1 MKKSTRTISRV
12 SAVSLALII
21 ALSSLVTAFGATMS
35 GGNRGT
41 DYFGVVWKQPVPFS
55 YTDALGNQI
64 DSELGP
70 IIYSY
75 DDTSSN
81 YNNLGPAVVR
91 GYFNV
96 HFFAQNGQTLSKY
109 AYNQRAFCIEPEKC
123 IEGGIINNTNTND
136 NIIRANDYH
145 YDSTGIADYTSAM
158 GLQAYDSRL
167 QPEKKKL
174 LNYVLANGY
183 GNYVPADAAHVAY
196 WYATQLLVY
205 EVVAGKRDGDFNAP
219 VSSFNPT
226 DCLEAETG
234 AETTVAAI
242 QQAYNNIVG
251 WVKMTLK
258 NPAGTSENTSDMP
271 VNSMVYSN
279 ALGKYYYDY
288 SFNDIIRQD
297 LFNTSSYAVKLSELN
312 LKESDIIVYDQNSS
326 VKVSYTIDKAN
337 KRIRFTSD
345 EPLSESV
352 VIGFMNPRIRGINES
367 LKSTANSGLML
378 IDMSHS
384 KFQTFARG
392 CAKLVNRPAYFK
404 LNTSDTVRL
413 EMNIESSNAEFVA
426 NNSNYS
432 LEGAVYGVYSDLNCQ
447 NLIGTMT
454 TDENG
459 KAVYNSGQ
467 ELPNKNMWARALTPS
482 KGYLADKEVHRFVNT
497 GKSENGVPVF
507 AITSKQVPKHIPL
520 YIALDSQ
527 GLPASVNLIGSI
539 IRVDFYGD
547 MYSSPE
553 ELKNVKPLRSWAF
566 ESDFYG
572 YMDYDEDHFIS
583 EEYDEYLGDEMYYF
597 DGKPCLPLGTITI
610 QQICPPIGYEFKL
623 NETTYVA
630 QVTDFMDLYID
641 LEPVEHDEPKVIIG
655 DVNNDGSIDVLD
667 AVKILNY
674 TVDKVTLTENQL
686 YVADVNDDGSIDAL
700 DALDIL
706 NFAVGKITEF
716 QKKA

>member
-1 MKKSTRTISRV
+1 MKKSARTISRV
-12 SAVSLALII
+12 SAISLALII

-35 GGNRGT
+35 GGHRGAHC
-41 DYFGVVWKQPVPFS
+41 FGVYWKQLFPFS
-55 YTDALGNQI
+55 YTDAEGNKI
-64 DSELGP
+64 SYEVPP
-70 IIYSY
+70 ITYSSY
-75 DDTSSN
+75 NDTSSD
-81 YNNLGPAVVR
+81 LGPAVAR
-91 GYFNV
+91 G
-96 HFFAQNGQTLSKY
+96 FFDVVFLAQKGQDLSKDNY
-109 AYNQRAFCIEPEKC
+109 SQRAFCIEPEKY
-123 IEGGIINNTNTND
+123 IEDGIEYSATVPY
-136 NIIRANDYH
+136 DYN
-145 YDSTGIADYTSAM
+145 YDSTGIADYNAKTGS
-158 GLQAYDSRL
+158 QAYDNRL
-167 QPEKKKL
+167 QAEKKKL

-205 EVVAGKRDGDFNAP
+205 EVIAELRNANFDTP
-219 VSSFNPT
+219 VSGGFNPT
-226 DCLEAETG
+226 VCLMCDSDAETS
-234 AETTVAAI
+234 VAAI
-242 QQAYNNIVG
+242 QQAYDNIVS
-251 WVKMTLK
+251 WVKLTLK
-258 NPAGTSENTSDMP
+258 NPAGTSENTSSIP
-271 VNSMVYSN
+271 VNGMVYSN
-279 ALGKYYYDY
+279 TLGKYYFDY

-297 LFNTSSYAVKLSELN
+297 LTNSQNYAVKLSELN
-312 LKESDIIVYDQNSS
+312 IKESDIIVYDQNSS

-345 EPLSESV
+345 EPLNEGV
-352 VIGFMNPRIRGINES
+352 VIGIMNPRIRGINES
-367 LKSTANSGLML
+367 LKSTANNGLML
-378 IDMSHS
+378 IDVPTTHY
-384 KFQTFARG
+384 QTYARG

-404 LNTSDTVRL
+404 LKTSDTVRL
-413 EMNIESSNAEFVA
+413 EMNIEPSKAEFVA

-432 LEGAVYGVYSDLNCQ
+432 LEGAVYGIYSDLNCQ
-447 NLIGTMT
+447 KLIGTMT
-454 TDENG
+454 TDKNG
-459 KAVYNSGQ
+459 KAVYNGGQ
-467 ELPNKNMWARALTPS
+467 ELPNKTMWARAITPS

-497 GKSENGVPVF
+497 GKSVNGVPVF
-507 AITSKQVPKHIPL
+507 AFTSKEVPEHYPL

-527 GLPASVNLIGSI
+527 GLPASVNLSGSI

-566 ESDFYG
+566 EIDFYG

-583 EEYDEYLGDEMYYF
+583 EEYDGYLGDEMYYF

-655 DVNNDGSIDVLD
+655 DVNGDGSVDTLD
-667 AVKILNY
+667 AVKILSY

-686 YVADVNDDGSIDAL
+686 YVADVNNDGSVNAL
-700 DALDIL
+700 DALAIQKY
-706 NFAVGKITEF
+706 AVGKITGF